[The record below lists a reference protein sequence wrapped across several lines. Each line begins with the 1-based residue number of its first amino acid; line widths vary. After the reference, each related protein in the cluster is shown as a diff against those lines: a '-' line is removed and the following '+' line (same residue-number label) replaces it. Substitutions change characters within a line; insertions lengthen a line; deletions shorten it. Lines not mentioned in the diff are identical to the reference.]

1 MNRKTDIRHDRG
13 GATEVIRTGDLEKV
27 QYLAV
32 CFEKFADLYKKK

>member
-1 MNRKTDIRHDRG
+1 MNRKTDIRRDRG
-13 GATEVIRTGDLEKV
+13 RPTEPSRAGDLEKV